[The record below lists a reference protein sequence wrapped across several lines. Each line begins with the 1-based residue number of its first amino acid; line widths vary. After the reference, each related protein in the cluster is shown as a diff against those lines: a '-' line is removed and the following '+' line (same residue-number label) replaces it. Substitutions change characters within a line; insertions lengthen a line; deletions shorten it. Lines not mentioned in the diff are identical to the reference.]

1 MIKFWRQ
8 LDPLS
13 AHSSNR
19 PIGDVFIYG
28 HERAHKMYEAA
39 AFGASLQEDM
49 TAQALR
55 ETLQG
60 GEKISDSVSCDIRS
74 AAPYLPYSAP

>member
-1 MIKFWRQ
+1 
-8 LDPLS
+8 
-13 AHSSNR
+13 
-19 PIGDVFIYG
+19 
-28 HERAHKMYEAA
+28 MYEAA
-39 AFGASLQEDM
+39 AFGASLQEDI

-55 ETLQG
+55 EILQG